1 MMVYPELHALSYF
14 VLGGDSESIK
24 LLDDSDVSDY
34 PWLLYIISGSYDK
47 VLTNQQYETL
57 NSDLLTYLFNTNE
70 TKFDF
75 VGKSVQGSIFSMSTT
90 LGARNNTYRFVER
103 HIEQSSSEFLEIDKS
118 CTNILTPFMGVGT
131 KIPLSLG
138 AKTIAALIQV
148 CSSPS
153 STHGVLV
160 GDANSARSILGDGL
174 QAVRSVLFNYLEVV
188 PGELSAPADMN
199 IPIIYSEYSST
210 PSIVDIC
217 ASQLLSEPNSK
228 KFYMLS
234 SVVRLA
240 NLLYSLIELDHGYRG
255 LEVLGDH
262 CRSVYPRDW
271 YISTNT
277 SRTPVP
283 YRYPALVSLLAA
295 SSRKVE
301 WDNPITSMNLGELV
315 KEWGQG
321 TFVNKVICLK
331 STGEDKLS
339 LFEYMPKLCKS
350 FFVQL
355 YRHTCKGVLRL
366 PSSKEFSRRTE
377 ASRAFVTTF
386 REYDTKSNLAGYLEL
401 ADLLVQSSLLQNE
414 RKLLDIVRICPNTV
428 YEIVLDPS
436 IIPAIP
442 VEGSIYKGGEL
453 SSLWSWDNYV
463 SRYEK
468 YCCIEVTTEWGENV
482 NLGYLLE
489 QSTLA
494 LLQRVEELCNSDEV
508 YTLISSNSIE
518 EMNDYYGMHTSDLTQ
533 ATVENTLINRIRF
546 NDEPLMRITLKDIL
560 GYHANLST
568 VGTSNVI
575 ATAAKL
581 LKVSGIGTMVYGE
594 PIYKDSR
601 TYKKHLAHL
610 AVYQYLEKVLD
621 SSRV

>member
-1 MMVYPELHALSYF
+1 MVVYPELHALSYF
-14 VLGGDSESIK
+14 VLGGDSESINI
-24 LLDDSDVSDY
+24 LDASDVSDY
-34 PWLLYIISGSYDK
+34 PWLLYIIPGSYDGG
-47 VLTNQQYETL
+47 LINQQYERL
-57 NSDLLTYLFNTNE
+57 NSDLLTYLFNNNE

-75 VGKSVQGSIFSMSTT
+75 VGKSVQGPIFSMRYT

-103 HIEQSSSEFLEIDKS
+103 YIEQSSSEFLEIDKS
-118 CTNILTPFMGVGT
+118 STDILTPFMGVGT

-153 STHGVLV
+153 STQGVLI

-199 IPIIYSEYSST
+199 IPIIYSEYSRP

-217 ASQLLSEPNSK
+217 NSQLLGEPNTK
-228 KFYMLS
+228 RFYMIS

-255 LEVLGDH
+255 LNPLWEN
-262 CRSVYPRDW
+262 SSTYPNDW
-271 YISTNT
+271 YISTST
-277 SRTPVP
+277 SHTRVP

-295 SSRKVE
+295 SSRRVDE
-301 WDNPITSMNLGELV
+301 NSPITSMNLGELV
-315 KEWGQG
+315 KEWGKG
-321 TFVNKVICLK
+321 TFLNKVICLK
-331 STGEDKLS
+331 ATSEDTLP

-355 YRHTCKGVLRL
+355 YRHTCKGVISL
-366 PSSKEFSRRTE
+366 PSNKEFPRRTE

-401 ADLLVQSSLLQNE
+401 ADLLVQSSLLQYKE
-414 RKLLDIVRICPNTV
+414 KLRDIVRMCSNTA
-428 YEIVLDPS
+428 YEIVLDPKV
-436 IIPAIP
+436 IPAIP
-442 VEGSIYKGGEL
+442 VEGSIYKEEEL
-453 SSLWSWDNYV
+453 LGLWRWNNYAV
-463 SRYEK
+463 RYEK
-468 YCCIEVTTEWGENV
+468 YSCVEVTTQWGEV
-482 NLGYLLE
+482 ANLGYLLE

-494 LLQRVEELCNSDEV
+494 LLQHVEELCDSNEV
-508 YTLISSNSIE
+508 YTLINPSSIE
-518 EMNDYYGMHTSDLTQ
+518 DMADYYGFYTSEITQ
-533 ATVENTLINRIRF
+533 DTVEQALIPRITF
-546 NDEPLMRITLKDIL
+546 NDEFLKRISLKDIL
-560 GYHANLST
+560 DYHDNLST
-568 VGTSNVI
+568 VGTSKVI

-581 LKVSGIGTMVYGE
+581 LKVSGIGTLVSGE
-594 PIYKDSR
+594 PMYKDSR
-601 TYKKHLAHL
+601 SYMRHLANL
-610 AVYQYLEKVLD
+610 AVAQYLEKVLD